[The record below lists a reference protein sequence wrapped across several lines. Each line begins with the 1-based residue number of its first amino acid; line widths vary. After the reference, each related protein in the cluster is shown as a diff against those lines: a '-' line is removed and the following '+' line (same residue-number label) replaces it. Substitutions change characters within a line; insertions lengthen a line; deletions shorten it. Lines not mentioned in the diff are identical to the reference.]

1 MNCRLIILLFTILFP
16 LVLKS
21 QGIYDSLNLADFR
34 KYEPFNTKIDVKDF
48 NAEIL
53 NAAVFFATNE
63 IRKKHKL
70 PQLKYNAS
78 LGVAATM
85 HSTDMAKG
93 NFFNHT
99 NYKNKKHKEPEDR
112 AILAGIDNPHIAENI
127 IEGFLLAYTSGDVV
141 ISGDPGIFYKDENYI
156 PIPSRTYLELADELL
171 RQWMDSDGHRTNIL
185 AKDAVEL
192 GCGSALFHMKDFN
205 EMPCVKCTQ
214 NFQWFV
220 PVISK
225 Q

>member
-1 MNCRLIILLFTILFP
+1 MNSRLIILLFTILFP

-34 KYEPFNTKIDVKDF
+34 KYEPFNTKIDVKNF

-78 LGVAATM
+78 LGVSATM

-93 NFFNHT
+93 NFFDHT
-99 NYKNKKHKEPEDR
+99 NNKNKKHKEPEDR
-112 AILAGIDNPHIAENI
+112 ALLADIKNPHIAENI
-127 IEGFLLAYTSGDVV
+127 IEGFLLVYTSGDVV
-141 ISGDPGIFYKDENYI
+141 ISGEPGVFYKNENYI
-156 PIPSRTYLELADELL
+156 PIPFRSYLELADELL
-171 RQWMDSDGHRTNIL
+171 RQWMDSEGHRDNIL
-185 AKDAVEL
+185 SKDAVEL
-192 GCGSALFHMKDFN
+192 GCGSALFRMKDFN

-220 PVISK
+220 PAISK
-225 Q
+225 